1 LIMKILVALLLGLGI
16 AFWAIS
22 EQGPEVEAEPEPVEV
37 PYLEGFSE
45 PKIAL
50 EGLALMR
57 ENQGQPPAAIS
68 EPEIDSATIAAGVA
82 ECMKTDDPISCM
94 LANPDLVADTET
106 FAVLLASAA
115 SRQDAKI
122 LASVFLLK
130 SDPVEVFE
138 KYSSL
143 YEKARNA
150 NRMIDDMVL
159 ESGFKGACKYDPAW
173 QLAVAQQLSSTSIY
187 GPGLTDIGVVMAGNL
202 ARLGQPDSAEVLRSG
217 FQGTIP
223 ATEAQKSRAVGWLVS
238 LGADSFTKHQELS
251 RIYHS
256 LPSDALPDVPQTL
269 AAMLLR
275 PPTFPN
281 GDPQPNIQIVD
292 QLLSNPK
299 WGPDVAR
306 QIVASFSYSGP
317 RNLTADQWATV
328 QRGIDQWE

>member
-1 LIMKILVALLLGLGI
+1 MKILVALLLGLGI

-22 EQGPEVEAEPEPVEV
+22 GRGPVVEADLDPVEV

-45 PKIAL
+45 AEIAL
-50 EGLALMR
+50 EGLVWLR
-57 ENQGQPPAAIS
+57 ENQDQPADEID

-159 ESGFKGACKYDPAW
+159 ESGFKEACKYDPDW

-187 GPGLTDIGVVMAGNL
+187 GPGLTDIGVIMAGNL
-202 ARLGQPDSAEVLRSG
+202 ARIGLPDIATVLRSG
-217 FQGTIP
+217 FQEETP
-223 ATEAQKSRAVGWLVS
+223 ATEAQKGRAIGWLVS

-251 RIYHS
+251 NIYQS
-256 LPSDALPDVPQTL
+256 LPTDALPDVPQTL

-275 PPTFPN
+275 PSTFPN
-281 GDPQPNIQIVD
+281 GDPQPNIQITD

-306 QIVASFSYSGP
+306 QIVASFSSSGP
-317 RNLTADQWATV
+317 RNLTADQWATI
-328 QRGIDQWE
+328 QRGIDRWK